1 MALRF
6 QLLNDFLGPFVI
18 DHDDPIDIN
27 AISQTIKRSEEND
40 GVVYEIIVDVEFI
53 KAGREYIKK
62 AYELYGGIDA
72 QVNVNIYEMDPN
84 ERRWKLYAQGQ
95 INYNKYDLSETGV
108 AVAIE
113 QTGFQR
119 RVLNLMDEDVDLE
132 TIVTR
137 DDETLPAQ
145 TVIDLPMHSKGI
157 RRMFQ
162 SSNTFDEF
170 LFIDDPINTGE
181 TRFRYFIPTLNP
193 TFCDEIEERYDYSNQ
208 VLAASS
214 PTHEKFF
221 QWKIKEAGNY
231 EFSIT
236 VLNKFRGTAFPDAEF
251 TLQWKIAYGTEQAG
265 YTTVNVG
272 SADIGQDL
280 GGGGSYDVVST
291 KTLLHNVDLNIGD
304 EIYFFLEIKIENIDS
319 FGGTLDFRVFW
330 DNGIEPPARLI
341 AFGITALTTAPE
353 SSTRAVMIHEAMSRT
368 LQFYTNQ
375 EVCFQ
380 SDLLGREDIDYAE
393 DGQYSLIAVT
403 NGGNIREAKN
413 PTEVATCVVN
423 EEDGD
428 PRKIFTSFKF
438 LNEFVRSVAC
448 TGFGFETNS
457 DGVQVVRL
465 EKLSHFYDKN
475 TRILSLGGV
484 YDPHKRILSDRYY
497 NGVTYGYAGKIDT
510 RNVNGIDEFN
520 TPRKSSIP
528 IVNTKNVLNIQS
540 KMKCSG
546 YQIEAQRRLKYST
559 EDSNNDDELFAIVVK
574 RDGDYVT
581 STDFTSKKDEGY
593 ASIENVIDAETGYN
607 YDISPA
613 RNLINW
619 YEFIAS
625 GLTRSFSK
633 VVKFVS
639 GEVNYTMITRKT
651 TESVPVAENGNVDLT
666 GVVPIWDNEEY
677 EITNV
682 QFTRQMLAL
691 VKANPYGYIE
701 FFDLL
706 GNRMEGFIKTID
718 HDANKKQ
725 ANLVLLKVFR

>member
-40 GVVYEIIVDVEFI
+40 GVVYEIIIDVEFI

-108 AVAIE
+108 SVAIE

-132 TIVTR
+132 SILSR
-137 DDETLPAQ
+137 DDIALPAQ
-145 TVIDLPMHSKGI
+145 TVIDLPMHSKVI

-170 LFIDDPINTGE
+170 LFIDDPINIGE
-181 TRFRYFIPTLNP
+181 TRFRYFIPTFNP
-193 TFCDEIEERYDYSNQ
+193 TFCDEIEERSDYSNQ

-251 TLQWKIAYGTEQAG
+251 TLQWKIAYGTEQDG

-280 GGGGSYDVVST
+280 GGSYDVVST
-291 KTLLHNVDLNIGD
+291 KTLLHSVGLNIGD
-304 EIYFFLEIKIENIDS
+304 EVYFFLEIKIENIDS
-319 FGGTLDFRVFW
+319 IGGTLDFRVFW

-413 PTEVATCVVN
+413 PDPTAPTCIIA
-423 EEDGD
+423 EEEGD

-639 GEVNYTMITRKT
+639 GEVNYTMVTRKT

-682 QFTRQMLAL
+682 PFTRQMLAL